1 MDKLFVTTKI
11 QDKVTSQCHLNN
23 YFYNF
28 RKFESMQK
36 FVKTR
41 IQDKVTSMS
50 FE

>member
-1 MDKLFVTTKI
+1 MDKLFVMTKI
-11 QDKVTSQCHLNN
+11 QDKVSSQCHLNN

-28 RKFESMQK
+28 RKFESK